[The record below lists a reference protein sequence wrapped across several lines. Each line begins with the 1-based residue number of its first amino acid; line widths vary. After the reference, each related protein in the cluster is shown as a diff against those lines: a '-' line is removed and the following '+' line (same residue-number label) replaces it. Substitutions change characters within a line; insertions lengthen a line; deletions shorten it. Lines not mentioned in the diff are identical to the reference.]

1 MSNIQANIHMPMWAK
16 VALGV
21 ILTPIVVVVLLA
33 VALYLPPVQKWAVD
47 KASEYAS
54 RETGMEISV
63 GGVHLA
69 FPLDLS
75 LEEVK
80 CLKQNDSLPQVKD
93 TILLVK
99 QAVVDVQLLP
109 LLNSNV
115 VINQIELNQGHFNTS
130 DFIHEARVKGYV
142 GRLLV
147 DNTPPPVASVALDSS
162 VVRLSSI
169 ILTDARVNVELS
181 DTVPPDTTETENLW
195 KIYVRDLSIQNSKVT
210 VHMPGDTLQVGAML
224 ADAKAK
230 EGYFDLN
237 KGLYQVNHLALAKSA
252 ITYDN
257 NFERRLPYST
267 NYLDAFDANHI
278 ALSDIT
284 LKVDS
289 IYYCDPADIRLKIRE
304 AAMKEKCGLTL
315 TSLKA
320 DIAMDSTKLK
330 VDGALATQN
339 SNAKLSVRI
348 NGNGNKGQG
357 DKGQGDKGVYDDLF
371 DFDNNR
377 IEAKVDGTIGYQD
390 LKMIVGSNVR
400 NMPMYPLS
408 VKGEVNGNMKQMTIR
423 EMSVNWPTVLTA

>member
-1 MSNIQANIHMPMWAK
+1 MNNIQANIHMPMWAK
-16 VALGV
+16 VAFGV
-21 ILTPIVVVVLLA
+21 ILTPIVLVVLFA

-54 RETGMEISV
+54 KETGMEISV

-210 VHMPGDTLQVGAML
+210 VHMPGDTLQVGATL

-267 NYLDAFDANHI
+267 NYLEAFDANHI

-330 VDGALATQN
+330 VDGALATNN

-348 NGNGNKGQG
+348 NEPTPNPSLKG
-357 DKGQGDKGVYDDLF
+357 
-371 DFDNNR
+371 
-377 IEAKVDGTIGYQD
+377 
-390 LKMIVGSNVR
+390 
-400 NMPMYPLS
+400 
-408 VKGEVNGNMKQMTIR
+408 R
-423 EMSVNWPTVLTA
+423 ESS